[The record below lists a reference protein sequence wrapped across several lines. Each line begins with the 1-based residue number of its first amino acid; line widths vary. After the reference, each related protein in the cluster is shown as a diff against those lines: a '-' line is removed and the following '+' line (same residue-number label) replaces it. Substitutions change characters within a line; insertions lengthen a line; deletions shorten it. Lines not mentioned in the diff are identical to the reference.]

1 MPAPHQATPPVG
13 RDLARAARG
22 SSETPTA
29 PIFCVFFLFAEQP
42 TCAGDSHYV
51 TALAD
56 QVNHDSHHSKL
67 IPGILRAKTPPQ
79 KISVA
84 VTSRTAVLSY
94 KNVLTTDLN
103 KVSSNELGLGR
114 WNEIIQNFPP
124 LPKAELHD
132 VSIDRRG
139 MVRWGKPCE
148 ENTVL
153 RAIGCEAP
161 WWSKK
166 HQWFWGT

>member
-1 MPAPHQATPPVG
+1 M
-13 RDLARAARG
+13 
-22 SSETPTA
+22 TA
-29 PIFCVFFLFAEQP
+29 ITRNSYQESCRQ
-42 TCAGDSHYV
+42 
-51 TALAD
+51 
-56 QVNHDSHHSKL
+56 K
-67 IPGILRAKTPPQ
+67 KPQ
-79 KISVA
+79 KISAA

-94 KNVLTTDLN
+94 KNVPKTDLN
-103 KVSSNELGLGR
+103 KVSSDELGLGR
-114 WNEIIQNFPP
+114 WDEIIQNFPP

-132 VSIDRRG
+132 VSIDGRG
-139 MVRWGKPCE
+139 MVRWREPCE